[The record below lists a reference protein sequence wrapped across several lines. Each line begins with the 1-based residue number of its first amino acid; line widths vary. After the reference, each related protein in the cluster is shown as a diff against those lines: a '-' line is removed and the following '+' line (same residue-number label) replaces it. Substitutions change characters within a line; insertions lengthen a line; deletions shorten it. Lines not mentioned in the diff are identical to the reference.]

1 MDHVLE
7 EVLPEQKAALA
18 ERIAPSPRTPAPLV
32 RKLAADEDI
41 RVASPVLARSPV
53 LQEGDILSIAEK
65 AGDTH
70 LKAIAQRA
78 SLPASVT
85 DVLIDRGS
93 DEVLRTVSG
102 NHGAEISRRGM
113 MSLAGR
119 AGHDATLGALLVN
132 RPDLTQEAVDGLCA
146 LVSSELAMRLA
157 GRGFEVGDALPPELV
172 AQAQARFRDEWR
184 RRQAEMRGTDDLQ
197 ARIDAGALSLDEAL
211 QDVAASDRLLD
222 AATLLAHALQLE
234 RNFVFQMLATGDVN
248 TTALAFKALGLAYG
262 TLAAV
267 LAVRA
272 RKRHEAVER
281 HAVSAQDYLAMDP
294 AAARRTMRFLKVR
307 LTVKS

>member
-1 MDHVLE
+1 
-7 EVLPEQKAALA
+7 
-18 ERIAPSPRTPAPLV
+18 
-32 RKLAADEDI
+32 
-41 RVASPVLARSPV
+41 
-53 LQEGDILSIAEK
+53 
-65 AGDTH
+65 
-70 LKAIAQRA
+70 
-78 SLPASVT
+78 
-85 DVLIDRGS
+85 
-93 DEVLRTVSG
+93 
-102 NHGAEISRRGM
+102 
-113 MSLAGR
+113 
-119 AGHDATLGALLVN
+119 
-132 RPDLTQEAVDGLCA
+132 
-146 LVSSELAMRLA
+146 MRLV

-234 RNFVFQMLATGDVN
+234 RTFVFQMLATGDVN